1 MISDPQYLEIKTFLY
16 EALASTRSIGRVID
30 VNKWV
35 TGMSNVRSLKN
46 VSFDFIFL
54 LENIFWGF
62 FYKMTAFFVI
72 SLNVLFNPLIKT
84 TFYWENIN
92 VTQQP
97 TRNSEISK

>member
-1 MISDPQYLEIKTFLY
+1 
-16 EALASTRSIGRVID
+16 
-30 VNKWV
+30 
-35 TGMSNVRSLKN
+35 
-46 VSFDFIFL
+46 
-54 LENIFWGF
+54 
-62 FYKMTAFFVI
+62 MTAFFVI